1 MNKASTPPATVMMGD
16 EGIKQAYRLMLS
28 EQKLDIVCLTE
39 QYQAVIGDFF
49 ESEFGPQLY
58 GKIKTRELLPDT
70 AENRH
75 FAKSK
80 DAQINDVRFAALEQ
94 QSNSDCLIGAN
105 RAVLISFDPARPC
118 ALLIDDQQ
126 LVSNLRNQFELA
138 WKAAK

>member
-1 MNKASTPPATVMMGD
+1 MNKASTLPATVLMGA

-49 ESEFGPQLY
+49 ESEFGPHLY

-75 FAKSK
+75 YAKSK
-80 DAQINDVRFAALEQ
+80 DAEINAVRFATLAQ
-94 QSNSDCLIGAN
+94 ASNSDCLISEK
-105 RAVLISFDPARPC
+105 RAVLISFDPAQPF

-126 LVSNLRNQFELA
+126 LVSNLRHQFELA
-138 WKAAK
+138 WKTAK